1 MEILIVNTVRAI
13 RTLWRDP
20 HFRSLARLAIIAIAS
35 GTIFYWLVEG
45 LRPVDSLY
53 FSVMTLATVG
63 YGDFAPRTDAGKLF
77 TVVYVLVGV
86 GILLSFLTRVAA
98 QVVATHVADLRN
110 GHDLRHR
117 IQRDR
122 RLRSRR

>member
-1 MEILIVNTVRAI
+1 MEILVVNTIRAI

-20 HFRSLARLAIIAIAS
+20 HFRSLARLAVIAITS
-35 GTIFYWLVEG
+35 GTVFYWLVED
-45 LRPVDSLY
+45 LRPIDSLY
-53 FSVMTLATVG
+53 FSVITLASVG
-63 YGDFAPRTDAGKLF
+63 YGDFAPKTDAGKLF

-98 QVVATHVADLRN
+98 QVVSTHVADQRN

-117 IQRDR
+117 LHRDR
-122 RLRSRR
+122 PTRKRP